1 MTRVVHQFVPG
12 LARRDAVGAEIL
24 AWRDVFRDA
33 GYDSEIFVGVTD
45 PDDAGHDTR
54 PLHHYRGDG
63 RGLLICHHAIGNDF
77 VGLLTRLPDRLVLRY
92 HNLTPPR
99 FFAASPPM
107 VHCLKQG
114 YRQMRFLRDV
124 VVGALVASSF
134 SADDLRAAGYAEP
147 VVVPSVFSLDRLQA
161 PNPAMREAAGDEPLV
176 LFVGRG
182 APNKR
187 QDHVVRA
194 FEEFAQRFAP
204 AARLVLA
211 GNLYQDLEWGAALLE
226 RIHRSPVRDRILCPG
241 PVSDD
246 ELSEYYG
253 RAALFLSMSEHE
265 GFCVP
270 VLESFARGV
279 PVLAYRTP
287 AVAQTMGGAGVLFAR
302 KQWPEIA
309 ALMAELCFDVE
320 LRRRVVAVQH
330 ARLGHPDLTQAR
342 ERLLEAID
350 GWLPG
355 YKAYPARPPTDT
367 LRLGVISPV
376 DAGSELAACTRA
388 LTLALEAAGVPVT
401 ILADPSGTRAGADPP
416 NVERIL
422 SWRPEGF
429 VSAAIEHDLNVVH
442 LALQPTLHLDPHPLR
457 QLIDGLRD
465 AGLGVFATIHGPLRP
480 DSDPLRRLAAAAPSL
495 ARCDAVFTHRERE
508 AALLRS
514 IGVTDCR
521 SIALGVPAVPVRD
534 RLTLAR
540 ELGLA
545 DRRVLSFLGRPS
557 PESGL
562 REAIEAAFL
571 LRPRRSDLLLLA
583 LTPAW
588 PGCDSEFYLRAC
600 RERIE
605 RLGLQRTVLLFERP
619 MSEALTALLLAVAE
633 AVLVPAT
640 ETWGHPVASL
650 RLPLATGRTAVVP
663 RWLVP
668 DGAVDAVWHL
678 PALTPQAIARA
689 LDEVLQ
695 DDVGRARREAAAR
708 AFAREHA
715 WQRVAATYL
724 GAYSGA
730 LPSGAATRPYTM
742 A

>member
-1 MTRVVHQFVPG
+1 MAAVHQFVPG
-12 LARRDAVGAEIL
+12 LRGRDAVGAEIL
-24 AWRDVFRDA
+24 AWRDVFRSA
-33 GYDSEIFVGVTD
+33 GYDSEIFVGLTD
-45 PDDAGHDTR
+45 GDGAAYDAR
-54 PLHHYRGDG
+54 LLHRYEGDG

-77 VGLLTRLPDRLVLRY
+77 IGLLTRLPDRLLLRY
-92 HNLTPPR
+92 HNLTPSR
-99 FFAASPPM
+99 FFAGNRLM
-107 VHCLKQG
+107 MHCLEQG
-114 YRQMRFLRDV
+114 YRQTRFLRDV
-124 VVGALVASSF
+124 VIGALVASSF
-134 SADDLRAAGYAEP
+134 SADDLRAVGYAAP
-147 VVVPSVFSLDRLQA
+147 LIVPSVFSLDRLRVRD
-161 PNPAMREAAGDEPLV
+161 PVRPAAAGDEPLI

-211 GNLYQDLEWGAALLE
+211 GNLYEDLEWGAAVVE
-226 RIHRSPVRDRILCPG
+226 RIHRSPLRDRILYPG
-241 PVSDD
+241 PISDD

-253 RAALFLSMSEHE
+253 RATLFLSMSEHE

-287 AVAQTMGGAGVLFAR
+287 AVVQTMGGAGVVFAR

-309 ALMAELCFDVE
+309 ALMAELCLDGE
-320 LRRRVVAVQH
+320 LRRRVVAEQRE
-330 ARLGHPDLTQAR
+330 RLDRPDLTGAR
-342 ERLLEAID
+342 ERLLEAIE

-355 YKAYPARPPTDT
+355 HKTPPARPPVDT
-367 LRLGVISPV
+367 LHLGLVSPL
-376 DAGSELAACTRA
+376 DASSELAACTRA
-388 LTLALEAAGVPVT
+388 LALAWEAARVPVT
-401 ILADPSGTRAGADPP
+401 ILADPSGTRAGVDPP

-422 SWRPEGF
+422 SGRPEAF

-442 LALQPTLHLDPHPLR
+442 LALQPTLHLDPHPLS
-457 QLIDGLRD
+457 QLIDGLRA
-465 AGLGVFATIHGPLRP
+465 AGLGVFATVHGPLRP
-480 DSDPLRRLAAAAPSL
+480 DSEPLRRLAAAAPSL
-495 ARCDAVFTHRERE
+495 ARCAAVFTHRERE

-514 IGVTDCR
+514 VGVNDCR
-521 SIALGVPAVPVRD
+521 PIAWGVPEVEVRD
-534 RLTLAR
+534 RLPLAR

-545 DRRVLSFLGRPS
+545 DQRVVSFLGRPS

-571 LRPRRSDLLLLA
+571 LRPRRSDLLLLVLA
-583 LTPAW
+583 PNW

-605 RLGLQRTVLLFERP
+605 RLDLQRTVLLFERP
-619 MSEALTALLLAVAE
+619 MSQELTVMLLAVAE
-633 AVLVPAT
+633 AVLMPAS
-640 ETWGHPVASL
+640 ETWSDPVASL
-650 RLPLATGRTAVVP
+650 RLPLAAARTAVAP

-668 DGAVDAVWHL
+668 DGAADAVWHL
-678 PALTPQAIARA
+678 PALTPQVIART

-715 WQRVAATYL
+715 WSRVAATYL
-724 GAYSGA
+724 SAYRAPVAGRTSPG
-730 LPSGAATRPYTM
+730 
-742 A
+742 